1 MEPIQMKQRRLFM
14 TEEEHTVYILKCND
28 NTLYTGYTNDLEHR
42 LKMHESGKGAKYTR
56 GRGPFQVMFVERYPT
71 KEAAMKREYE
81 IKQLTRKGKFQ
92 LIRDKLKEVMHYADS
107 KEL

>member
-1 MEPIQMKQRRLFM
+1 MAS
-14 TEEEHTVYILKCND
+14 EEHIEHTVYILRCRD
-28 NTLYTGYTNDLEHR
+28 NSLYTGYTNDLEHR

-56 GRGPFQVMFVERYPT
+56 GRGPFQVMFIEKFPT

-81 IKQLTRKGKFQ
+81 IKQLTRKGKLQ
-92 LIRDKLKEVMHYADS
+92 LIRDKLKEVMHYEDS

>member
-1 MEPIQMKQRRLFM
+1 M
-14 TEEEHTVYILKCND
+14 TEPEHTVYILKCAD
-28 NTLYTGYTNDLEHR
+28 GSLYTGYTNNLENR

-56 GRGPFQVMFVERYPT
+56 GRGPFQVMFVERFLT

-92 LIRDKLKEVMHYADS
+92 LIRDKLKEVMQNDHT